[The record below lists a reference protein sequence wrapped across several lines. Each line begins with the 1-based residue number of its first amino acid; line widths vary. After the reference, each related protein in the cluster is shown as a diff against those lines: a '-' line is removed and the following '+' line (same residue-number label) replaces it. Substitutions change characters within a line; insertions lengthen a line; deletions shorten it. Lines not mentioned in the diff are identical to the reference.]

1 MQMCVIFWG
10 ILCNLKISTIL
21 CGAHTSMSIER
32 EIYRKRERACEREC
46 GTVMPIFMLYYYI
59 QNYEKSDK

>member
-21 CGAHTSMSIER
+21 CGAPTSMSIDRER
-32 EIYRKRERACEREC
+32 ERQRERYC
-46 GTVMPIFMLYYYI
+46 GTVVIPILVYT
-59 QNYEKSDK
+59 

>member
-21 CGAHTSMSIER
+21 CGAPTSMSIDRER
-32 EIYRKRERACEREC
+32 EREKEKLWNCF
-46 GTVMPIFMLYYYI
+46 VIPIFGVYI
-59 QNYEKSDK
+59 TILRETDK